1 MSLLDPYDVVWM
13 LGGRL
18 ASVNTVP
25 YRYAMATVR
34 TPREAWV
41 GAALQA
47 LAKGGPDA
55 VRVEALAAG
64 LGVSKGGFY
73 WHYKD
78 RQALLDEML
87 DSWEKAVVEDV
98 IASLE
103 SQPVDPRAK
112 LQQLFELAPS
122 VDFAVE
128 LALRDWSRRDSNVAE
143 RLRRIDTRR
152 MEYLRLLF
160 GQFCADED
168 DVEARSMLAFSLF
181 IGSYFISVEHGGRS
195 RSQVLQLAIDR
206 LLSES
211 WS

>member
-1 MSLLDPYDVVWM
+1 
-13 LGGRL
+13 
-18 ASVNTVP
+18 
-25 YRYAMATVR
+25 MATTR

-41 GAALQA
+41 GAALRA

-55 VRVEALAAG
+55 VRVEALAVG

-87 DSWEKAVVEDV
+87 DSWEKAVVGDV
-98 IASLE
+98 IASIE
-103 SQPVDPRAK
+103 RQPADPRAK

-128 LALRDWSRRDSNVAE
+128 LALRDWARRDGDVAE

-152 MEYLRLLF
+152 MDYLRLLF
-160 GQFCADED
+160 GQFCADADE
-168 DVEARSMLAFSLF
+168 VEVRSMLAFSLF
-181 IGSYFISVEHGGRS
+181 VGSYFIAVEHGGRT
-195 RSQVLQLAIDR
+195 RSQVLRLATDR

-211 WS
+211 WN